1 MKSSILDVPIFDPCP
16 YAKFGFN
23 LLFNEIVFSGFHWL
37 PQHKFDNDPIIIYPG
52 CSYKRIQ
59 CILNILLFYYYHQ
72 MHLN

>member
-16 YAKFGFN
+16 YAKFGLN

-37 PQHKFDNDPIIIYPG
+37 PQHNFDNDPIIIYPG